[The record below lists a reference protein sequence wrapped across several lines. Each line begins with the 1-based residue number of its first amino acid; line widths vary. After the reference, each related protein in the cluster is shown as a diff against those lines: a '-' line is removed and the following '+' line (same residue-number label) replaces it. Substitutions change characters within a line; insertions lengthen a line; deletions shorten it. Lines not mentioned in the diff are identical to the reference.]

1 MNKTIKRQNVFT
13 LDYISRLWSLFKNI
27 LIYMQ
32 IIRLKKRA
40 FKGSKLK
47 KTQST
52 FKVVTLKQ
60 LKVKHVNLKKVPK
73 WVKEKSKT

>member
-1 MNKTIKRQNVFT
+1 
-13 LDYISRLWSLFKNI
+13 
-27 LIYMQ
+27 MQ

-73 WVKEKSKT
+73 

>member
-1 MNKTIKRQNVFT
+1 
-13 LDYISRLWSLFKNI
+13 
-27 LIYMQ
+27 MQ

-47 KTQST
+47 KMRLT
-52 FKVVTLKQ
+52 FNIITLKQ

-73 WVKEKSKT
+73 